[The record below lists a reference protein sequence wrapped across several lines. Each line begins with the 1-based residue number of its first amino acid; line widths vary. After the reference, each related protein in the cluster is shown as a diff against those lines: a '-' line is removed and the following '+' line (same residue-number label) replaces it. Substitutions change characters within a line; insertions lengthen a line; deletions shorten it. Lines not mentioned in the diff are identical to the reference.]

1 MKKNYDEED
10 EHSTSYRVRLLR
22 NDRGWSQSELANKLF
37 VSHSQIS
44 RLESGE
50 TQNINSSMLVAMA
63 KLFHVSTDYLLG
75 LTPISVPK
83 SYDISELGLSE
94 DVVKRL
100 ITGTIDA
107 NVVNRLLEHKDF
119 PHLCAMMHNYFE
131 GTVADGIMARNAI
144 IDLATEPLAEL
155 ISTDP
160 ANKAELIKTKS
171 FLNSRKIAPSEADID
186 KIKNLLLRI
195 IVDIKKNMETKEPVG
210 AIATKEA
217 VAEIRAALPDK
228 PTDEITADDITNVV
242 TAYVG
247 KAVPMN
253 DDTADLLKQLMSQL
267 LVPPSVNENEDN

>member
-10 EHSTSYRVRLLR
+10 ERSTSYRVRLLR
-22 NDRGWSQSELANKLF
+22 NDRGWNQSELADKLF

-94 DVVKRL
+94 EVVKRL

-107 NVVNRLLEHKDF
+107 NVVNRLLEHNDF
-119 PHLCAMMHNYFE
+119 PRLCAMMHNYFE
-131 GTVADGIMARNAI
+131 GTVADGIISRNAI
-144 IDLATEPLAEL
+144 IDLATEPMAEL
-155 ISTDP
+155 ISSNP
-160 ANKAELIKTKS
+160 ANKSEIIRTRN
-171 FLNSRKIAPSEADID
+171 FLNSQKIAPSEADID
-186 KIKNLLLRI
+186 KIKNMLLRI
-195 IVDIKKNMETKEPVG
+195 IVDIKKSMETKEPTG

-217 VAEIRAALPDK
+217 VEGIRAVLPDK
-228 PTDEITADDITNVV
+228 PTNELTADDVAEAV

-253 DDTADLLKQLMSQL
+253 DEEADMLKQLMSQL
-267 LVPPSVNENEDN
+267 LVSPSEDANKND

>member
-10 EHSTSYRVRLLR
+10 ERSTSYRVRLLR
-22 NDRGWSQSELANKLF
+22 NDRGWNQSELAEKLF

-63 KLFHVSTDYLLG
+63 QLFHVSTDYLLG

-83 SYDISELGLSE
+83 SYDISELRLSE
-94 DVVKRL
+94 EVVKRL

-160 ANKAELIKTKS
+160 TNRTEIIKTRS
-171 FLNSRKIAPSEADID
+171 FLNSQKIMPSEADID
-186 KIKNLLLRI
+186 KIKNMLLRI
-195 IVDIKKNMETKEPVG
+195 IVDIKKSMETKEPTGV
-210 AIATKEA
+210 IATQEA
-217 VAEIRAALPDK
+217 VEGIRAALPDK
-228 PTDEITADDITNVV
+228 PMNELTADDVADAV

-247 KAVPMN
+247 TTVPMN
-253 DDTADLLKQLMSQL
+253 DAEANMLKQLMSQL
-267 LVPPSVNENEDN
+267 MASPSTEENKND